1 MLNTDLLPPGGTLT
15 LAFLPT
21 TPGNWLF
28 HCHFSFHMND
38 EVTLSGSPRDSAEAA
53 HPMPR
58 HEGAPYMRG
67 LVIGIRVLPK
77 AGYVAYSAVN
87 PRELRLLVQKKAM
100 QLPGNADAYGF
111 VLQAGD
117 SVPEGFGERPGADA
131 RAGAGAAGADHRGE
145 PSRGADRDSLARAG
159 DSQLSGRSTKDGAD
173 LQPALAT
180 RRVAHVEMGPGETA
194 DFEFTPTAPGEWRL
208 EVKTVES
215 GWYIPL
221 TVIVAAAPRH
231 QGRP

>member
-117 SVPEGFGERPGADA
+117 SVPAKDSVNVPGPTLELVRGQPVRITVVNHLEEPTGIHWHGLEIPSYPDGVPRTA
-131 RAGAGAAGADHRGE
+131 RIFSPPWRLGAWLM
-145 PSRGADRDSLARAG
+145 SRWVRAKPPT
-159 DSQLSGRSTKDGAD
+159 SSSPQR
-173 LQPALAT
+173 
-180 RRVAHVEMGPGETA
+180 RRV
-194 DFEFTPTAPGEWRL
+194 
-208 EVKTVES
+208 S
-215 GWYIPL
+215 GGS
-221 TVIVAAAPRH
+221 R
-231 QGRP
+231 